1 MTAPGKG
8 SRWGAFL
15 SSAFEGVENRL
26 DNLLDEEQQ
35 AAQPPQQYEHQQGM
49 KAAPPVPS
57 PSPKPAASGA
67 SPPSAFLFR
76 SLERLSHANLSNNSS
91 CGSKAEPDE

>member
-35 AAQPPQQYEHQQGM
+35 AAQPPQPYEQQQGM
-49 KAAPPVPS
+49 KAAPPAPS
-57 PSPKPAASGA
+57 PSPKPTTSGA
-67 SPPSAFLFR
+67 SLLFAF
-76 SLERLSHANLSNNSS
+76 SQSS
-91 CGSKAEPDE
+91 KLTVAC

>member
-1 MTAPGKG
+1 LAIVTMTAPGKG

-35 AAQPPQQYEHQQGM
+35 AAQPPQQYEQQQGM
-49 KAAPPVPS
+49 KAAPPAPS
-57 PSPKPAASGA
+57 PSAKPTTSGA
-67 SPPSAFLFR
+67 SLLFAT
-76 SLERLSHANLSNNSS
+76 L
-91 CGSKAEPDE
+91 

>member
-35 AAQPPQQYEHQQGM
+35 ATQSSQQYEQQQGM
-49 KAAPPVPS
+49 KAAPPAPS
-57 PSPKPAASGA
+57 PSPKPTTHGA
-67 SPPSAFLFR
+67 SIPFEFLFQTPE
-76 SLERLSHANLSNNSS
+76 LLSHADLGNNSS
-91 CGSKAEPDE
+91 CSSKDESSQ

>member
-26 DNLLDEEQQ
+26 DNLLDEDQQ
-35 AAQPPQQYEHQQGM
+35 AAQGYEQQQGM
-49 KAAPPVPS
+49 KAAPA
-57 PSPKPAASGA
+57 PAARA
-67 SPPSAFLFR
+67 RALAITKPQTDCICCRPEA
-76 SLERLSHANLSNNSS
+76 
-91 CGSKAEPDE
+91 

>member
-1 MTAPGKG
+1 MSAPGKG

-35 AAQPPQQYEHQQGM
+35 AAQGGQQYEQQQGM
-49 KAAPPVPS
+49 KATPVPS
-57 PSPKPAASGA
+57 PSPSPKPTTPSTSLLFVWLIPGA
-67 SPPSAFLFR
+67 NGAV
-76 SLERLSHANLSNNSS
+76 A
-91 CGSKAEPDE
+91 C

>member
-26 DNLLDEEQQ
+26 DNLLDEDQQ
-35 AAQPPQQYEHQQGM
+35 AAQGYEQQQGM
-49 KAAPPVPS
+49 KAAPAPSPS
-57 PSPKPAASGA
+57 PSPKPTASGKPLF
-67 SPPSAFLFR
+67 SPKPCSGAGR
-76 SLERLSHANLSNNSS
+76 TVA
-91 CGSKAEPDE
+91 C

>member
-26 DNLLDEEQQ
+26 DNLLDEEEHQNPQ
-35 AAQPPQQYEHQQGM
+35 GQPYHQQQGM
-49 KAAPPVPS
+49 TVPQPS
-57 PSPKPAASGA
+57 PSPKPATTGT
-67 SPPSAFLFR
+67 LL
-76 SLERLSHANLSNNSS
+76 SLSTPALLS
-91 CGSKAEPDE
+91 